1 MTFGRRQ
8 PASAVV
14 ENLSHLVAIP
24 VAAGVL
30 APWGIDLPMAAGA
43 VAMSL
48 STILVAVNAAPPA
61 FEVSRGQPRHP
72 DTGSRARPSLKLQ
85 DTPGGYTICLM
96 VSRRSRTLKV
106 LNDAFVPDERKAE
119 VRKRLARLK
128 GQVEGIERMLDQNR
142 PCVEILTQISA
153 AQEALR
159 GAGRVMV
166 RNYLERC
173 ASAGIRAGREREVY
187 DEVMNVIFKL
197 TR

>member
-1 MTFGRRQ
+1 
-8 PASAVV
+8 
-14 ENLSHLVAIP
+14 
-24 VAAGVL
+24 
-30 APWGIDLPMAAGA
+30 MA
-43 VAMSL
+43 
-48 STILVAVNAAPPA
+48 TH
-61 FEVSRGQPRHP
+61 RG
-72 DTGSRARPSLKLQ
+72 TG
-85 DTPGGYTICLM
+85 G
-96 VSRRSRTLKV
+96 RTLKI

-128 GQVEGIERMLDQNR
+128 GQLDGVDRMLNDNR

-173 ASAGIRAGREREVY
+173 AAAGIKAGREQEVY
-187 DEVMNVIFKL
+187 DEVMDVIFKL

>member
-1 MTFGRRQ
+1 M
-8 PASAVV
+8 A
-14 ENLSHLVAIP
+14 LVA
-24 VAAGVL
+24 
-30 APWGIDLPMAAGA
+30 
-43 VAMSL
+43 
-48 STILVAVNAAPPA
+48 
-61 FEVSRGQPRHP
+61 
-72 DTGSRARPSLKLQ
+72 
-85 DTPGGYTICLM
+85 
-96 VSRRSRTLKV
+96 SRRSRTLKV

-173 ASAGIRAGREREVY
+173 ATAGIKAGREREVY
-187 DEVMNVIFKL
+187 DEMMNVIFKL

>member
-1 MTFGRRQ
+1 M
-8 PASAVV
+8 
-14 ENLSHLVAIP
+14 
-24 VAAGVL
+24 
-30 APWGIDLPMAAGA
+30 
-43 VAMSL
+43 
-48 STILVAVNAAPPA
+48 
-61 FEVSRGQPRHP
+61 
-72 DTGSRARPSLKLQ
+72 
-85 DTPGGYTICLM
+85 
-96 VSRRSRTLKV
+96 KV

-119 VRKRLARLK
+119 VRKRLARLR

-173 ASAGIRAGREREVY
+173 ASAGIKAGREREVY
-187 DEVMNVIFKL
+187 DEMMNVIFKL